1 MKVLNS
7 YAKGLEMRQNEYE
20 NVCDEELLMQISEGN
35 DSITDYLCKKYKHL
49 VMKKANALYLIG
61 AEKEDLIQEGMIGL
75 FKAIRDFSPERE
87 ASFYH
92 FAELCINRQMYH
104 AIEASQRLKHA
115 PLNSY
120 ISLSEEASDET
131 GLTLADMLEGTAEQ
145 NPERLFLQQEAYEDL
160 FAHLE
165 TILSPLEK
173 QVCDLYLQGMDY
185 RQIAAHLGKA
195 PKSIDNALQR
205 IRSKIGR
212 RENEG

>member
-1 MKVLNS
+1 MREHPYDKV
-7 YAKGLEMRQNEYE
+7 R
-20 NVCDEELLMQISEGN
+20 DEELLQQLAAGN
-35 DSITDYLCKKYKHL
+35 DSIMDYLCKKYKHL

-75 FKAIRDFSPERE
+75 FKAIRDFSPEKE
-87 ASFYH
+87 SSFYH
-92 FAELCINRQMYH
+92 FAELCIMRQMYH

-120 ISLSEEASDET
+120 ISLSEETGEES
-131 GLTLADMLEGTAEQ
+131 GLTLEDMLEGATEQ
-145 NPERLFLQQEAYEDL
+145 NPERLLIQQENYQDF

-165 TILSPLEK
+165 TILSPMEK

-185 RQIAAHLGKA
+185 RQIAERLEKT

-205 IRSKIGR
+205 IRGKIGK
-212 RENEG
+212 NYNI

>member
-1 MKVLNS
+1 MGK
-7 YAKGLEMRQNEYE
+7 NEYE
-20 NVCDEELLMQISEGN
+20 NVRDEELLMQLADGN

-75 FKAIRDFSPERE
+75 FKAIRDFSPEKE
-87 ASFYH
+87 SSFYH

-120 ISLSEEASDET
+120 VSLSEETSEET
-131 GLTLADMLEGTAEQ
+131 GLTLADMLEGTTEQ
-145 NPERLFLQQEAYEDL
+145 NPERLFIQQEAYRDF

-185 RQIAAHLGKA
+185 QQIAVHLNKA

-205 IRSKIGR
+205 IRSKIGKQ
-212 RENEG
+212 EKKGLSK